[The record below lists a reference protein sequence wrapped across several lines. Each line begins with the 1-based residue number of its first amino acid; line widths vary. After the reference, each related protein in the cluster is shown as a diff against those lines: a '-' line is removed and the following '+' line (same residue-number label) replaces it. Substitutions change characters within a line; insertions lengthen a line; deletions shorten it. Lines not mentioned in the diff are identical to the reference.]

1 MVKTVKKKTAAEK
14 SQTKSGKQKAEPVRK
29 SALKEKGA
37 KKNHDNHVKHS
48 PSDNTVVPSTMKSSA
63 LEILKVL
70 QGKKATASSIEE
82 KVKVLADAAKKG
94 KKVVLDEKAAKQ
106 IAQNARV
113 EKVLPKLK
121 APATA
126 PAVRTPP
133 SKVHRTKSPPTPL
146 QSETES
152 AGSKG
157 RARAAALDE
166 AAKKAS
172 TEAEF
177 DASNLSSF
185 LDDLQ
190 KECARRGEEF
200 NPASLA
206 ELLKSKALTPQAGAE
221 DDEEEKPEESGS
233 ENEEEDD
240 DQESVEGEEEE
251 DAEDDPEQEVEEKD
265 EDNEEAEGSDMEEE
279 EEKRESDKTRKGN
292 APKSNGLAKA
302 VAETKNGAQK
312 EVRNSSTHKKE
323 WDRFSTQCRSKA
335 FPLQLAPMLKR
346 KKTDL
351 FGIWLDSE
359 EDWDACVI
367 EVERSQES
375 SSLSR
380 KQWTAIQVKDLRKTM
395 PEAKLNELVTRRKEA
410 GLYYNDED
418 WPDDGEEKCARAF
431 VRGGTWGT
439 WGSRAETGQSHTKTR
454 WC

>member
-37 KKNHDNHVKHS
+37 KKNHDNHVKHN
-48 PSDNTVVPSTMKSSA
+48 PSDNTVAPSTMKASA

-82 KVKVLADAAKKG
+82 KVKVLTDAAKRG
-94 KKVVLDEKAAKQ
+94 KKVVLEKAAKQ

-133 SKVHRTKSPPTPL
+133 SKVHRAKSPPTPL

-172 TEAEF
+172 TAEF
-177 DASNLSSF
+177 VASNLSGF

-221 DDEEEKPEESGS
+221 DDEEEKPEGSGS

-251 DAEDDPEQEVEEKD
+251 DAEDDPEQEVEEND
-265 EDNEEAEGSDMEEE
+265 EDDEEAEDSDTE
-279 EEKRESDKTRKGN
+279 EEKRGRVAKQEREMRQKAMSLQRQRKKPRKE
-292 APKSNGLAKA
+292 PK
-302 VAETKNGAQK
+302 K
-312 EVRNSSTHKKE
+312 EVRNSSTHK
-323 WDRFSTQCRSKA
+323 
-335 FPLQLAPMLKR
+335 
-346 KKTDL
+346 
-351 FGIWLDSE
+351 
-359 EDWDACVI
+359 
-367 EVERSQES
+367 
-375 SSLSR
+375 
-380 KQWTAIQVKDLRKTM
+380 
-395 PEAKLNELVTRRKEA
+395 N
-410 GLYYNDED
+410 
-418 WPDDGEEKCARAF
+418 
-431 VRGGTWGT
+431 
-439 WGSRAETGQSHTKTR
+439 
-454 WC
+454 